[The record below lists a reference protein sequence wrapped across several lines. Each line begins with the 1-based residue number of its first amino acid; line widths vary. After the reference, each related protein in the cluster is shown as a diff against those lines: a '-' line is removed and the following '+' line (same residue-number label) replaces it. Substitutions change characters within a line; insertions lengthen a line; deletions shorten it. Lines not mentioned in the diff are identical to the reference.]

1 MVHIVR
7 VFVRFKGFLLNYE
20 VNFEGLRMPI
30 NLFFKEMGVR
40 AVFEVFMLEI
50 FIPVS
55 EFLTACIFKFGFAR

>member
-20 VNFEGLRMPI
+20 VNFGELRMAI

-40 AVFEVFMLEI
+40 AVFKMFVLEI
-50 FIPVS
+50 FIPVN